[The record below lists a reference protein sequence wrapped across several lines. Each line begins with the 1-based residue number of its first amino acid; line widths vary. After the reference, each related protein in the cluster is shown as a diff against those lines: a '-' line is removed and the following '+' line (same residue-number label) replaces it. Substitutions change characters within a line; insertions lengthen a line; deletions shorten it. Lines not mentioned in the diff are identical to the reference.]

1 MKASGGTEEKTARV
15 RIIIPDTGDKYDSI
29 SRFIATH
36 SERCRTAIEVFE
48 GFAPSDE
55 VIESSPNGEFRE
67 EEERALAVK
76 IFFFVAIV
84 VH

>member
-1 MKASGGTEEKTARV
+1 M
-15 RIIIPDTGDKYDSI
+15 PDTGDKYDSI

-55 VIESSPNGEFRE
+55 VIESSPNGQVVE
-67 EEERALAVK
+67 EEEEVLAEENS
-76 IFFFVAIV
+76 
-84 VH
+84 